1 MMSTAAAHSAL
12 QRKSSVISV
21 SNSIQTISDELESEE
36 VIVNRYEVEMQA
48 LNGLVS
54 DICLPFFLVHDT
66 MGVSER
72 VGIGI
77 RLYLLVTALLGHTAR
92 IENFKKRMT

>member
-48 LNGLVS
+48 LNGSVS
-54 DICLPFFLVHDT
+54 DTCLPFFLVHDT
-66 MGVSER
+66 MGVGE
-72 VGIGI
+72 
-77 RLYLLVTALLGHTAR
+77 
-92 IENFKKRMT
+92 KCC